1 MRNFRDL
8 EVWKEA
14 IEIVK
19 KVYTITSSFPITEKF
34 GLISQMNRSAVS
46 IPSNIPSNIAEGCSR
61 RTSIDFARF
70 IEIALGS
77 SFELETQIV
86 IATNLNYISN
96 EQTEIIIAELN
107 ILQKRINALREAILN
122 SKQTPLVKRLS
133 TKD

>member
-19 KVYTITSSFPITEKF
+19 KVYTITSSFPITEKY
-34 GLISQMNRSAVS
+34 GLVSQMNKSAVS
-46 IPSNIPSNIAEGCSR
+46 IPSNIAEGCSR
-61 RTSIDFARF
+61 KTSIDFARF
-70 IEIALGS
+70 IEIGLGS
-77 SFELETQIV
+77 SFELETQII
-86 IATNLNYISN
+86 IATNLDYISN
-96 EQTEIIIAELN
+96 EQAEIIIAELN

-122 SKQTPLVKRLS
+122 PK

>member
-19 KVYTITSSFPITEKF
+19 KVYTVTSSFPITEKF
-34 GLISQMNRSAVS
+34 GLVSQMNRSAVS
-46 IPSNIPSNIAEGCSR
+46 IPSNIAEGCSR
-61 RTSIDFARF
+61 KTSIDFARF

-77 SFELETQIV
+77 SFELETQII
-86 IATNLNYISN
+86 IANNLNYISN
-96 EQTEIIIAELN
+96 EKTEIIIAELN

-122 SKQTPLVKRLS
+122 PK

>member
-19 KVYTITSSFPITEKF
+19 KVHTVTSSFPITEKF
-34 GLISQMNRSAVS
+34 GLVSQMNRGAVS
-46 IPSNIPSNIAEGCSR
+46 IPANIAEGCSR
-61 RTSIDFARF
+61 KTSIDFARF

-77 SFELETQIV
+77 SFELETQII
-86 IATNLNYISN
+86 IANNLNYISI
-96 EQTEIIIAELN
+96 EKTEIIIAELN

-122 SKQTPLVKRLS
+122 PK